1 MKQNHRKGEIA
12 AARLRLET
20 ARRWAESASKNLDA
34 ARQED
39 IHARAEV
46 QKAEAYLKSKMKK
59 KKKKQVASACTEIVL
74 HQPERTVKG
83 AIESKWV
90 TTVIVSGC
98 SIPAANGVYK
108 QCGFC
113 DDVPK
118 YIKNAKKNGP
128 HVAFM
133 IYRCKVGEESRTWYI
148 SIVAPNSKPT

>member
-59 KKKKQVASACTEIVL
+59 KKQKNIANCMF
-74 HQPERTVKG
+74 
-83 AIESKWV
+83 
-90 TTVIVSGC
+90 
-98 SIPAANGVYK
+98 SI
-108 QCGFC
+108 
-113 DDVPK
+113 
-118 YIKNAKKNGP
+118 
-128 HVAFM
+128 
-133 IYRCKVGEESRTWYI
+133 
-148 SIVAPNSKPT
+148 

>member
-20 ARRWAESASKNLDA
+20 SKRWAESASKNLDA

-59 KKKKQVASACTEIVL
+59 KKKQVASACTEIVL

-83 AIESKWV
+83 AI
-90 TTVIVSGC
+90 
-98 SIPAANGVYK
+98 
-108 QCGFC
+108 
-113 DDVPK
+113 
-118 YIKNAKKNGP
+118 
-128 HVAFM
+128 
-133 IYRCKVGEESRTWYI
+133 
-148 SIVAPNSKPT
+148 